1 MSDNLPPHFIALL
14 PVNSSTPQ
22 AIPNTSTSRLQ
33 TETEPCSALSC
44 PRKRR
49 RTVSSATREPEG
61 TGAPPT
67 KIARTGRKGR
77 VLCQRC
83 REGRHGWQVVTY
95 TPLQSNCISALK
107 TVEIT
112 PERAFSVIKTV
123 LPLKSVVPKLFPRN
137 VPNEDNGRRKWSCS
151 RKYGF

>member
-1 MSDNLPPHFIALL
+1 MSDNFSPQFTGFL

-22 AIPNTSTSRLQ
+22 PIPNTSTSRLQ

-49 RTVSSATREPEG
+49 RRVSSATKGTEG
-61 TGAPPT
+61 TGAHPP
-67 KIARTGRKGR
+67 KVARTGRKGR

-83 REGRHGWQVVTY
+83 REGRHGWPVLTS

-107 TVEIT
+107 TVEII
-112 PERAFSVIKTV
+112 PVLVFNVKKTV
-123 LPLKSVVPKLFPRN
+123 LLIKNVVPKLFLRN

-151 RKYGF
+151 RKYCF